1 MMSIDIT
8 ATKKTLPFLLSRRRV
23 ASPLLRSRRHFTA
36 SDLAR
41 PSLSLR
47 SRGPRLPYGLAARRH
62 YAASLTSRDPRR
74 PYGLAD
80 VTCSPPFRGLQPIRF
95 ADVYVLAAI
104 TRPHR
109 PRAALAV
116 LTA

>member
-1 MMSIDIT
+1 MSINIT
-8 ATKKTLPFLLSRRRV
+8 ATKKTLPFLLSCRRV
-23 ASPLLRSRRHFTA
+23 ASPLLRSRRHCTA

-47 SRGPRLPYGLAARRH
+47 
-62 YAASLTSRDPRR
+62 
-74 PYGLAD
+74 
-80 VTCSPPFRGLQPIRF
+80 F
-95 ADVYVLAAI
+95 ADAYVIAAI
-104 TRPHR
+104 TRPHL